1 MYAEKSIITQCMQP
15 LTGEK
20 PNNKYE
26 GGESEGK
33 RENKNKNKGVRRKI
47 ENDTTYATP
56 YRKSK
61 DD

>member
-1 MYAEKSIITQCMQP
+1 MQP
-15 LTGEK
+15 LTREK

-26 GGESEGK
+26 GGEGGGK
-33 RENKNKNKGVRRKI
+33 GENKNKNKGVRRKI
-47 ENDTTYATP
+47 DNDTMYATP